1 MLVDPNKY
9 AFHTR
14 KRSKRNRTLFFFAA
28 LLVAGGLVVFL
39 VVILPRIRANRATAY
54 GEEMDIYAMWEA
66 GLYHDITVRCKEGL
80 ETHPMDGEL
89 LMFYGMAQY
98 YRAYFEKALEDK
110 LPLLDESI
118 ASLRKALLL
127 ETVGYRPQIYYIL
140 GQAYYHKGPFY
151 YDLAIRYIEK
161 SLQEGYHGPNAYE
174 YMAIAYGGMGQPE
187 LELESFLKAYESDQS
202 DFVLLSIGKA
212 YLKLNRPGPAKDFL
226 LRCLNKTSDSNI
238 EKECRFNLA
247 EIYSESGEFLKAED
261 QLEAIIRLDDGS
273 AEAHFRLGE
282 LYDRM
287 NNIVRAVAEWKK
299 TLAIDSTHYGARRRL
314 YK

>member
-1 MLVDPNKY
+1 MLVDPNRY

-14 KRSKRNRTLFFFAA
+14 KRSKRNKLFLLFGA
-28 LLVAGGLVVFL
+28 LLVIGAIAVFL
-39 VVILPRIRANRATAY
+39 VVGLPRIRANRPVGG
-54 GEEMDIYAMWEA
+54 GEEMDIFAMWEA
-66 GLYHDITVRCKEGL
+66 GLYHDISVKCKEGL
-80 ETHPMDGEL
+80 QDHPMDGEL

-127 ETVGYRPQIYYIL
+127 PEMGYRPQIHYIL

-151 YDLAIRYIEK
+151 HDLAIRYIEK
-161 SLQEGYHGPNAYE
+161 SLQEGYHGPNAHE
-174 YMAIAYGGMGQPE
+174 YMAIAYGGLGMPE
-187 LELESFLKAYESDQS
+187 WELESFLKAYETDQS

-212 YLKLNRPGPAKDFL
+212 YLKLNEPEPAKDFL
-226 LRCLNKTSDSNI
+226 LRCLNKTADANI

-247 EIYSESGEFLKAED
+247 DIYAENGEYLKAED
-261 QLEAIIRLDDGS
+261 QLEAIIRLDAGS

-282 LYDRM
+282 LYDSM
-287 NNIVRAVAEWKK
+287 NNIVKAVAEWKK

-314 YK
+314 YR